1 MSSVQG
7 ISVTPPAIPRPP
19 APGAAT
25 APSESGS
32 FQAFFAD
39 SIQEVNSAQ
48 MQADQA
54 VEALFTGGEVNPA
67 EVLSAVK
74 KADLAFR
81 MLMQI
86 RNKLVAAYE
95 EVKNIRV

>member
-1 MSSVQG
+1 MSSIQG

-19 APGAAT
+19 SPSVAAT
-25 APSESGS
+25 PDAGS
-32 FQAFFAD
+32 FQTFLAN
-39 SIQEVNSAQ
+39 SIQEVNTAQ
-48 MQADQA
+48 LQADQA

-95 EVKNIRV
+95 EFKNIRV

>member
-1 MSSVQG
+1 MSPVQG

-19 APGAAT
+19 APATAT
-25 APSESGS
+25 APSEAGS

-48 MQADQA
+48 LQADQA

>member
-1 MSSVQG
+1 MSSIQG
-7 ISVTPPAIPRPP
+7 ISVALPAVPQPP
-19 APGAAT
+19 APSAT
-25 APSESGS
+25 AAGGQAGS
-32 FQAFFAD
+32 FQAYFAD

-54 VEALFTGGEVNPA
+54 VEALFTGGDVNPA

-86 RNKLVAAYE
+86 RNKLVQAYD

>member
-1 MSSVQG
+1 MSSIQG

-19 APGAAT
+19 SPPVANT
-25 APSESGS
+25 ADTVSS
-32 FQAFFAD
+32 FQAFLAN
-39 SIQEVNSAQ
+39 SIQEVNTAQ
-48 MQADQA
+48 LQADQA

-95 EVKNIRV
+95 EFKNIRV

>member
-1 MSSVQG
+1 MSSIQG
-7 ISVTPPAIPRPP
+7 ISTALPPIPQAPLP
-19 APGAAT
+19 AAAS
-25 APSESGS
+25 AASEAGT
-32 FQAFFAD
+32 FQAYFAD

-48 MQADQA
+48 LQADRA

-86 RNKLVAAYE
+86 RNKLVQAYD

>member
-1 MSSVQG
+1 MSSIQG

-19 APGAAT
+19 SPPVANT
-25 APSESGS
+25 ADTVSS
-32 FQAFFAD
+32 FQAFLAN
-39 SIQEVNSAQ
+39 SIQEVNTAQ
-48 MQADQA
+48 LQADQA

>member
-1 MSSVQG
+1 MSSIQG

-19 APGAAT
+19 SPSVGATSDA
-25 APSESGS
+25 AGS
-32 FQAFFAD
+32 FQTFLAN
-39 SIQEVNSAQ
+39 SIQEVNTAQ
-48 MQADQA
+48 LQADQA

-86 RNKLVAAYE
+86 RNKLVAAYD